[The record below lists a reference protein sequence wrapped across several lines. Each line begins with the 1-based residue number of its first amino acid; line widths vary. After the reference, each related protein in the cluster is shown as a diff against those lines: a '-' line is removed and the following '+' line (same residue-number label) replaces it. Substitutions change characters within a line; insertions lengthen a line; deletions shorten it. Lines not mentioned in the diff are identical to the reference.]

1 LSVWPSD
8 FELSQA
14 VDTSYLAGT
23 VWGRYPQVRLA
34 WRPSRTFNWAVSVEN
49 PEQQIGNGLIT
60 MPACCADAIEAQYN
74 TGSDQLAVPN
84 LMPDFVTRVALNPNK
99 AFHLDAG
106 GVVRAFRHTVTPYD
120 HSFKDVGGGASVNV
134 RVTALPKTRIIL
146 QGAYG
151 SGLGRYLGGLAPD
164 VAFSRDGSIR
174 PITSASW
181 VGGIEQR
188 ISRRASVS
196 GYYSGVDID
205 DCYSQDVDG
214 SDIGFGYPGAS
225 NSNNRRIDEVT
236 GTFSSLV
243 TSTQNRGS
251 VQLGIQ
257 TSWVRR
263 EPWSQGAGPASAS
276 AFLFF
281 TQLRYNLP

>member
-1 LSVWPSD
+1 
-8 FELSQA
+8 
-14 VDTSYLAGT
+14 
-23 VWGRYPQVRLA
+23 
-34 WRPSRTFNWAVSVEN
+34 
-49 PEQQIGNGLIT
+49 
-60 MPACCADAIEAQYN
+60 
-74 TGSDQLAVPN
+74 
-84 LMPDFVTRVALNPNK
+84 MPDFVTRVALNPNK

-120 HSFKDVGGGASVNV
+120 RSFKDVGGGASVNV
-134 RVTALPKTRIIL
+134 RVSALPHTRIIL

-164 VAFSRDGSIR
+164 VAFGSDGSIR

-188 ISRRASVS
+188 VSRRASVS
-196 GYYSGVDID
+196 GYYSGVEVDNRFGRD
-205 DCYSQDVDG
+205 ADG
-214 SDIGFGYPGAS
+214 SYIGFGYPGAS
-225 NSNNRRIDEVT
+225 NSNNRRIEEVT

-243 TSTQNRGS
+243 TTTENRGS

-263 EPWSQGAGPASAS
+263 EPWSRGAGPASAS